1 MMPPLTA
8 ATTDVRPVCHPEMP
22 PEFREWALGQRPTFD
37 SRGRLA
43 VITPGGSSRGAQP
56 TAIACWL
63 LAAACMILLFV
74 DPPSIGGAGWLA
86 AAAAAAIAAGTIQ
99 RRSSRRDLRLCRTK
113 VIFPDNLD
121 ATCRA
126 LLSRTQRAVGT
137 IARSN
142 VRTAGLLAKPVQD
155 DVLGQHEWEIAGE
168 LRDITKLRSLHAENT
183 RVCPAGPMTT
193 DVLTAHERAI
203 ELAQEASIA
212 RVAALERYAEQITA
226 ADKADR
232 DWQRAVELSKLN
244 DRYLDLVARAASD
257 QHATSEIARLTE
269 QLAAATQA
277 RHDRLQEADLA
288 AEVLALPGAPVQ
300 QPRQAGTT

>member
-1 MMPPLTA
+1 MPPLTT
-8 ATTDVRPVCHPEMP
+8 ATSDIWPVCHPEMP
-22 PEFREWALGQRPTFD
+22 PAFREWALGQRPTFD

-43 VITPGGSSRGAQP
+43 VITPGGSSRGVQP
-56 TAIACWL
+56 AAIICSL

-74 DPPSIGGAGWLA
+74 DPTSIGRAGWLA
-86 AAAAAAIAAGTIQ
+86 AATAAAIAAGTIQ

-126 LLSRTQRAVGT
+126 LLSRAQRAIGT
-137 IARSN
+137 IVGSK
-142 VRTAGLLAKPVQD
+142 VRAAGLLENPVQD

-183 RVCPAGPMTT
+183 RVSPAGPMTK

-203 ELAQEASIA
+203 ELAQEASIT
-212 RVAALERYAEQITA
+212 RVCALERYAEQITA
-226 ADKADR
+226 ADEADR

-244 DRYLDLVARAASD
+244 DRYLDLVARTALDEHAAS
-257 QHATSEIARLTE
+257 EITRLTE

-277 RHDRLQEADLA
+277 RQDRLQEADIA

>member
-1 MMPPLTA
+1 MPPPTA
-8 ATTDVRPVCHPEMP
+8 ATADVRPVCHPEMP
-22 PEFREWALGQRPTFD
+22 PTFREWALGQRPTFD
-37 SRGRLA
+37 SRDRLA
-43 VITPGGSSRGAQP
+43 VITPGGSSQGPHLA
-56 TAIACWL
+56 AIACWL

-74 DPPSIGGAGWLA
+74 DPPSIGRAGWLA

-99 RRSSRRDLRLCRTK
+99 RRSSRRDLRLCRSK

-137 IARSN
+137 IAGSN
-142 VRTAGLLAKPVQD
+142 VRASGLLANPVQD
-155 DVLGQHEWEIAGE
+155 DALGQHEWEIAGE

-183 RVCPAGPMTT
+183 RVGPAGPMTT

-212 RVAALERYAEQITA
+212 RVAGLERYAEQITA
-226 ADKADR
+226 ADEADR
-232 DWQRAVELSKLN
+232 DWQRAAELSKLN
-244 DRYLDLVARAASD
+244 DRYLDLVARTASD
-257 QHATSEIARLTE
+257 QHAASEIARLTE

-288 AEVLALPGAPVQ
+288 AEVLALPGVPVH